1 MAGNANN
8 GGIYKQWITPEGLE
22 VVGNWCRIGYTDI
35 QIAEKMG
42 ITERTLYLWKNK
54 FPEFK
59 AAMDVNKLD
68 FDIMLTEQ
76 LLKRG
81 QDQVVK
87 EKKVIVEKTPSGE
100 QRQRVEESERYIPAD
115 VNAIKFWLMNRHPD
129 LWRNSST
136 EYSERIKAE
145 TAKLKAE
152 TERLRLELNPDN
164 TVESKVSELLELI
177 KEQARYEDAD

>member
-8 GGIYKQWITPEGLE
+8 GGVYKQWITPEGLE
-22 VVGNWCRIGYTDI
+22 AVGNWCRIGYTDI
-35 QIAEKMG
+35 QIAEKIG

-54 FPEFK
+54 YPEFK
-59 AAMDVNKLD
+59 EALDVNKLD

-87 EKKVIVEKTPSGE
+87 EKKVIVEKTPTGE

-115 VNAIKFWLMNRHPD
+115 VGAIKFWLMNRHPD

-136 EYSERIKAE
+136 EYSDRIKAE
-145 TAKLKAE
+145 TEKLKAE
-152 TERLRLELNPDN
+152 TERLRLEMTPDE
-164 TVESKVSELLELI
+164 TVESKVGELLELI
-177 KEQARYEDAD
+177 KEQASDVDVD